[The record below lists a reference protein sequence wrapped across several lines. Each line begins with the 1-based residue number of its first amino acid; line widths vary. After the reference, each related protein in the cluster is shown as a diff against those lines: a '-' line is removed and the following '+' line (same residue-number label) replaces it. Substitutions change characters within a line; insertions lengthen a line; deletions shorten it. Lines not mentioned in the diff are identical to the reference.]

1 MAIVNALHRS
11 KPLLGTFV
19 DISIVADLSDRD
31 LLELSTL
38 AYAQIMRIQDMMSFY
53 DETSA
58 LSYINKNAFNHK
70 IQLSS
75 SLEFVIRHA
84 LKLSDLTGGLY
95 DVTVADKLMELGGL
109 PRLYPNALA
118 RSGSWRSVILNDGYI
133 EFKDDIKIDLGGIA
147 KGYAVDCA
155 FDILRETNVDF
166 DQITINAGGDLRL
179 LNYAGQRIDIRH
191 PCAHKKGEFI
201 SVPLKNSAM
210 ATSMPSYTNKNSLI
224 INMKTYQA
232 LDSRESLSICA
243 PTCMIADSL
252 TKVLLLE
259 SDDFSLLEKFNADAL
274 RICPK
279 GKISWL

>member
-1 MAIVNALHRS
+1 MNALHRS

-38 AYAQIMRIQDMMSFY
+38 AYAEIMRIQDLMSFH
-53 DETSA
+53 DKNSA

-70 IQLSS
+70 IQIFP
-75 SLEFVIRHA
+75 SLEFVVGYA
-84 LKLSDLTGGLY
+84 LRLSALTDGLY
-95 DVTVADKLMELGGL
+95 DITVADKLMELGGL
-109 PRLYPNALA
+109 PRIYPKTPA
-118 RSGSWRSVILNDGYI
+118 RSGSWRSVILKDGYV

-155 FDILRETNVDF
+155 FDILGETNVNF

-179 LNYAGQRIDIRH
+179 LNYAGQMIDIRH
-191 PCAHKKGEFI
+191 PCVHKKGEFI

-232 LDSRESLSICA
+232 LDSSDSLSICA

-252 TKVLLLE
+252 TKVFLLK

-274 RICPK
+274 RICLK
-279 GKISWL
+279 GEMSWL